1 MYLFSYLGSQEVDQS
16 HVGEQDLVAD
26 VVVALVPVVTVEVE
40 VVADG
45 EGDRTVAADP
55 KIPLLPSAIKS
66 CMTVRNCI
74 FCCCWQWLKC
84 LLYNRITIK

>member
-1 MYLFSYLGSQEVDQS
+1 MEADHALGADQEDLHLVEEGSQEVDQG

-74 FCCCWQWLKC
+74 FSCC
-84 LLYNRITIK
+84 